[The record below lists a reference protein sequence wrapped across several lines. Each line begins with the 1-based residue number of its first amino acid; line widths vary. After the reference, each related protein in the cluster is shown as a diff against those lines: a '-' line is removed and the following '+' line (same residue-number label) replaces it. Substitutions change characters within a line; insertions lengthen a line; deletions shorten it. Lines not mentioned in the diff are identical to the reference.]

1 MRDNLSHKL
10 FEIMRGFSKL
20 LIMLALFVG
29 LNIAFICQL
38 QRVVAGA
45 NPTKKEMFYASVT
58 AAVL

>member
-1 MRDNLSHKL
+1 
-10 FEIMRGFSKL
+10 MRGFSKL